1 MQVTAIVKSK
11 LFNNIVNLFILQGFG
26 YIYPILLIPFLI
38 NTIGVEKYGLVYY
51 SVAFAWY
58 FQVISEFGFDLSNV
72 KHVVDNRNCRQ
83 KLSEIFCCIVINRL
97 LLASILFIVYLTI
110 IFTLPKFRE
119 YYMLYIIAYL
129 RVFSTA
135 FLPYW
140 LFRSL
145 ENVKEVTRISL
156 IVKTICILPIFFIV
170 KNEND
175 YIWVISFFSLN
186 EVISSIVGVIM
197 VRKCYNLKYVR
208 CSFTQMKFY
217 FKDSIPF
224 FTSTVATRLY
234 TNSNILVVGS
244 FLGEYAAGIYSVSE
258 KLYNV
263 YSAIVAPLIQHVF
276 YPYFMRIKNII
287 RMNKV
292 ITFAVGINI
301 ILLVVV
307 YFIVPYILPFFIK
320 VGDHLILDNFNL
332 FLILLAI
339 DVPVMFLGYPYLGVL
354 NNKIKYVN
362 LSAITASVFHLMGLC
377 VLYIT
382 NILSMSSVI
391 ILLIMTQI
399 VCLIQRIIYINK
411 CNIVK

>member
-1 MQVTAIVKSK
+1 
-11 LFNNIVNLFILQGFG
+11 
-26 YIYPILLIPFLI
+26 
-38 NTIGVEKYGLVYY
+38 
-51 SVAFAWY
+51 
-58 FQVISEFGFDLSNV
+58 
-72 KHVVDNRNCRQ
+72 
-83 KLSEIFCCIVINRL
+83 
-97 LLASILFIVYLTI
+97 
-110 IFTLPKFRE
+110 
-119 YYMLYIIAYL
+119 
-129 RVFSTA
+129 
-135 FLPYW
+135 
-140 LFRSL
+140 
-145 ENVKEVTRISL
+145 
-156 IVKTICILPIFFIV
+156 
-170 KNEND
+170 
-175 YIWVISFFSLN
+175 
-186 EVISSIVGVIM
+186 
-197 VRKCYNLKYVR
+197 
-208 CSFTQMKFY
+208 MKFY

-362 LSAITASVFHLMGLC
+362 LSAESITAVFAGCFLTC
-377 VLYIT
+377 SR
-382 NILSMSSVI
+382 NSSYSI
-391 ILLIMTQI
+391 
-399 VCLIQRIIYINK
+399 
-411 CNIVK
+411 